1 MSRDAFLTE
10 FKRAFVPSL
19 RNDGFR
25 GSGLTFRRHLGVL
38 THVINLQGSKWG
50 DQCFLNLGAH
60 LNFLAPVGAEPPD
73 PAKLKEYECEFRAR
87 VNPELNPTDGWS
99 YGANDE
105 EALASVAALCAS
117 YQAQGGHFFQQFSAY
132 PQSFSMVTPSS
143 LAASARKHSLA
154 SGSPLVWA
162 RIALHMGDFTAA
174 REFANLGLAQAS
186 PRASLYRIECERIAN
201 GP

>member
-60 LNFLAPVGAEPPD
+60 LAPVGAEPPD
-73 PAKLKEYECEFRAR
+73 PAKLKEYECEF
-87 VNPELNPTDGWS
+87 
-99 YGANDE
+99 
-105 EALASVAALCAS
+105 
-117 YQAQGGHFFQQFSAY
+117 
-132 PQSFSMVTPSS
+132 
-143 LAASARKHSLA
+143 
-154 SGSPLVWA
+154 
-162 RIALHMGDFTAA
+162 
-174 REFANLGLAQAS
+174 
-186 PRASLYRIECERIAN
+186 
-201 GP
+201 